1 MDNQTA
7 KKVPESKAKAIIQT
21 MLMSDL
27 HLEFENVI
35 PPEFSAVAPAL
46 ILAGDIGK
54 PNVPSLQKFLLTLC
68 QRFEHIFF
76 VAGKHC
82 FYQGE
87 YEDRLQQL
95 QELDKLDSRIHFLH
109 NKSYLLPNS
118 VRILGTTLWTYVP
131 RESASKIGRCLNDYS
146 LISIRIE
153 KKDGKSTRKRRITVD
168 DTNEWHAQQLAW
180 LREEIEK
187 ARNNGE
193 HVVIITHHAPCRH
206 DTCSIEDEESGLMD
220 AFVNDHDTDCV
231 DPVRLWVYGH
241 TDRSTDLTVSSTRIV
256 SNQCGYVHENCGYR
270 PNMKIT
276 LYDDRTIDVIDYV
289 HCDS

>member
-7 KKVPESKAKAIIQT
+7 KKVPESEAKAIFQT

-27 HLEFENVI
+27 HLEFDNVI
-35 PPEFSAVAPAL
+35 PPEFSVVAPVL

-54 PNVPSLQKFLLTLC
+54 PDVPSLQTV
-68 QRFEHIFF
+68 E
-76 VAGKHC
+76 
-82 FYQGE
+82 
-87 YEDRLQQL
+87 
-95 QELDKLDSRIHFLH
+95 
-109 NKSYLLPNS
+109 
-118 VRILGTTLWTYVP
+118 T
-131 RESASKIGRCLNDYS
+131 
-146 LISIRIE
+146 
-153 KKDGKSTRKRRITVD
+153 KDGKSTRKRRITVD

-206 DTCSIEDEESGLMD
+206 DTCSTEDEESDLMD

-241 TDRSTDLTVSSTRIV
+241 THWSTDLIMNSTRIV
-256 SNQCGYVHENCGYR
+256 SNQCGYAHENCGFR

-276 LYDDRTIDVIDYV
+276 LYDDRPIDVIDSV

>member
-7 KKVPESKAKAIIQT
+7 KKVPESEAKAIFQT

-27 HLEFENVI
+27 HLEFDNVI
-35 PPEFSAVAPAL
+35 PPEFSVVAPVL

-54 PNVPSLQKFLLTLC
+54 PDVPSLQT
-68 QRFEHIFF
+68 
-76 VAGKHC
+76 
-82 FYQGE
+82 
-87 YEDRLQQL
+87 
-95 QELDKLDSRIHFLH
+95 
-109 NKSYLLPNS
+109 
-118 VRILGTTLWTYVP
+118 VRILGTTLWTHVT
-131 RESASKIGRCLNDYS
+131 RESASRIGRCLNDYS
-146 LISIRIE
+146 LISIRVE
-153 KKDGKSTRKRRITVD
+153 TKDGKSTRKRRITVD
-168 DTNEWHAQQLAW
+168 DTNEWHTQQLVW

-206 DTCSIEDEESGLMD
+206 DTCSTEDEESDLMD

-241 TDRSTDLTVSSTRIV
+241 THWSTDLIMNSTRIV
-256 SNQCGYVHENCGYR
+256 SNQCGYAHENCGFR

-276 LYDDRTIDVIDYV
+276 LYDDRPIDVIDSV

>member
-27 HLEFENVI
+27 HLEFGNVI
-35 PPEFSAVAPAL
+35 PPEFSAVAPVL
-46 ILAGDIGK
+46 ILAGDIER
-54 PNVPSLQKFLLTLC
+54 PDVPSLQTFLLTLC

-76 VAGKHC
+76 VTGNHC

-87 YEDRLQQL
+87 YEGRLQQL
-95 QELDKLDSRIHFLH
+95 PELDKLNSRIHFLH
-109 NKSYLLPNS
+109 NKSYRLRNS

-146 LISIRIE
+146 LISIRVE
-153 KKDGKSTRKRRITVD
+153 KKDGKSTRKRRITVE

-180 LREEIEK
+180 LREKMEK

-206 DTCSIEDEESGLMD
+206 HTCSIEDEESGLMD

-241 TDRSTDLTVSSTRIV
+241 THRSTDLTVSSTRIV
-256 SNQCGYVHENCGYR
+256 SNQRGYVHENCRFR

-276 LYDDRTIDVIDYV
+276 LYDDRTIDVIDSV

>member
-1 MDNQTA
+1 
-7 KKVPESKAKAIIQT
+7 

-27 HLEFENVI
+27 HLEFDNVI
-35 PPEFSAVAPAL
+35 PPEFSVVAPVL
-46 ILAGDIGK
+46 ILAGDIGR
-54 PNVPSLQKFLLTLC
+54 PDVPSLQTFLLTLC

-76 VAGKHC
+76 CGWKP
-82 FYQGE
+82 
-87 YEDRLQQL
+87 L
-95 QELDKLDSRIHFLH
+95 FL
-109 NKSYLLPNS
+109 PS
-118 VRILGTTLWTYVP
+118 VRILGTTLWTHVT
-131 RESASKIGRCLNDYS
+131 RESASRIGRCLNDYS
-146 LISIRIE
+146 LISIRVE
-153 KKDGKSTRKRRITVD
+153 TKDGKSTRKRRITVD
-168 DTNEWHAQQLAW
+168 DTNEWHTQQLVW

-206 DTCSIEDEESGLMD
+206 DTCSTEDEESDLMD

-241 TDRSTDLTVSSTRIV
+241 THWSTDLIMNSTRIV
-256 SNQCGYVHENCGYR
+256 SNQCGYAHENCGFR

-276 LYDDRTIDVIDYV
+276 LYDDRPIDVIDSV